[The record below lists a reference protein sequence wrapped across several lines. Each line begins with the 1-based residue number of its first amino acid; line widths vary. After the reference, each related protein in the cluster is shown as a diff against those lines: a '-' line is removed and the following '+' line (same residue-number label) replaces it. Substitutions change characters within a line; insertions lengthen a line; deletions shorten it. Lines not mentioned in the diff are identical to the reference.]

1 MPVRKKVWSQTPA
14 WIKGLYVAAAVVWA
28 AVLALVAWQKLSVD
42 PEILEYNVQH
52 RLGGNGGEASS
63 QEAVP
68 EFVLESAAATTGNI
82 DCLPPESTA
91 QEHAAVCAAYETT
104 QTRTVAID
112 GEGWIQYTDTAVDVQ
127 NRPADT
133 GQAVEMAEAFL
144 RVGGLLPERGYTR
157 TLSRVQVK
165 EEGCVVR
172 FIPVYKGVP
181 VLTDDYGAQLV
192 VAQDGV
198 VEMTCRWPVFADSA
212 ILEPREDRLEAQRA
226 YLDYIA
232 GQGRTPGAKVVC
244 RRVYWCGKD
253 SRSGQ
258 AAWMFGEGELFNHSV
273 VIDSRTME
281 ILSAF

>member
-1 MPVRKKVWSQTPA
+1 MPVRKKVWLQTPA

-28 AVLALVAWQKLSVD
+28 AVLALAAWQKLSVD

-82 DCLPPESTA
+82 DCRPPESTA

-165 EEGCVVR
+165 EEDCVVR

-181 VLTDDYGAQLV
+181 VLTEDYGAQLV
-192 VAQDGV
+192 VAQNGV
-198 VEMTCRWPVFADSA
+198 A
-212 ILEPREDRLEAQRA
+212 
-226 YLDYIA
+226 
-232 GQGRTPGAKVVC
+232 
-244 RRVYWCGKD
+244 
-253 SRSGQ
+253 
-258 AAWMFGEGELFNHSV
+258 EL
-273 VIDSRTME
+273 T
-281 ILSAF
+281 

>member
-42 PEILEYNVQH
+42 PE
-52 RLGGNGGEASS
+52 
-63 QEAVP
+63 
-68 EFVLESAAATTGNI
+68 FVLESAAATTGNI
-82 DCLPPESTA
+82 DCRPPESTA

-165 EEGCVVR
+165 E
-172 FIPVYKGVP
+172 
-181 VLTDDYGAQLV
+181 
-192 VAQDGV
+192 
-198 VEMTCRWPVFADSA
+198 
-212 ILEPREDRLEAQRA
+212 
-226 YLDYIA
+226 
-232 GQGRTPGAKVVC
+232 
-244 RRVYWCGKD
+244 
-253 SRSGQ
+253 
-258 AAWMFGEGELFNHSV
+258 
-273 VIDSRTME
+273 
-281 ILSAF
+281 